1 MTGTCQKQK
10 GAAAMEFALALPI
23 LMVLLW
29 GLLSFAALFYTQM
42 AVARAAHDGARAA
55 SLVSPSADVA
65 AVVRAA
71 VLDSLAATPIAAQ
84 GHNSSY
90 SSRRDWLA
98 ATVTGAIAVT
108 SAACDSATC
117 VTVRISYP
125 YGDGVRLLPNIALPG
140 MGMMSFLPDTLIGE
154 AVAVR

>member
-1 MTGTCQKQK
+1 
-10 GAAAMEFALALPI
+10 MEFALALPI
-23 LMVLLW
+23 LMILLW

-55 SLVSPSADVA
+55 SMVPAAADMT
-65 AVVRAA
+65 AVVRTA
-71 VLDSLAATPIAAQ
+71 VLDSLAATPIVAK
-84 GHNSSY
+84 GHNNSY

-98 ATVTGAIAVT
+98 ATVTAAILVS
-108 SAACDSATC
+108 SADCDGATC
-117 VTVRISYP
+117 VTVRINYP

-140 MGMMSFLPDTLIGE
+140 MGMIAFIPDTLVGE